1 MARFAIAAIGLAM
14 IISGGLPVFGA
25 SVPQL
30 LDYQGFLASSTG
42 SPLDTVLTI
51 QFVIYNDSLAGT
63 PLWQQSFTDVSI
75 TAGRFQVL
83 LGSDGSLDDSVF
95 SGSNRFLGITV
106 GGDAEMAPRTRIVS
120 VPYCL
125 RSSTVVDNVLLVG
138 AAADTVRLDPAAGVV
153 LRATDAAGNQR
164 ITLRANDTALCIY
177 GSDGLLRVRI
187 GIEGAAAVGA
197 GNVSE
202 AAPRI
207 AGGGAVSLYGVEG
220 AGGIAIYRSAAA
232 ARGTAESAA
241 EEPVLRITE
250 NGDIYGKG
258 QVVMGTNSAGADWG
272 TVFGYNNV
280 ATGDSATVSGGY
292 ENSATGYVSTI
303 SGGSRNSAG
312 GDWSMAG
319 GGYLNRV
326 DGQASFVGGGIYNAV
341 DTFSAAGYSSILGGS
356 GNTIDSAGRFASI
369 CGGSTNKAK
378 AEFSY
383 VAGGLYN
390 VNKGELSTI
399 LTGDHCTIDTAARR
413 SLVWG
418 RNVYLNS
425 PSRIA
430 LFGGTWWDGF
440 VGINRDDST
449 GGIYH
454 PLHVG
459 WRDSNGNGAHLT
471 ADGMWTNASSRTF
484 KTDFKELDG
493 RELLEN
499 IASIPVESW
508 RYKGTQGRHIGP
520 VAEDFAHTFGVGSV
534 REGGT
539 IDDHYLAAS
548 DVAGVSLAAVQE
560 LYRQNQEQRR
570 ELAELRALVEQL
582 LTGSR

>member
-1 MARFAIAAIGLAM
+1 MARFVIVALALAM
-14 IISGGLPVFGA
+14 TISGGLNAFGA
-25 SVPQL
+25 GVPQL
-30 LDYQGFLASSTG
+30 LNYQGYLADSAG
-42 SPLDTVLTI
+42 SPLDTEVTI
-51 QFVIYNDSLAGT
+51 QFVIYDDSLAGT
-63 PLWQQSFTDVSI
+63 PLWQQAFTNVSI
-75 TAGRFQVL
+75 TAGRYQAL

-106 GGDAEMAPRTRIVS
+106 GGDAELTPRTRLVS
-120 VPYCL
+120 VPYSL

-138 AAADTVRLDPAAGVV
+138 AAADTVRLAPAGGVV
-153 LRATDAAGNQR
+153 LRATDAAGNRR
-164 ITLRANDTALCIY
+164 ITLQADDTALCIY

-187 GIEGAAAVGA
+187 GIEGAAPVAA
-197 GNVSE
+197 GRVSA
-202 AAPRI
+202 AAPSV
-207 AGGGAVSLYGVEG
+207 AGGGAVSLFGVEG
-220 AGGIAIYRSAAA
+220 AGGIAIYRSATA
-232 ARGTAESAA
+232 ARGTAEQAA

-250 NGDIYGKG
+250 NGDIFGKG
-258 QVVMGTNSAGADWG
+258 QVVMGTNSAGAVWG
-272 TVFGYNNV
+272 TAFGYNNL

-292 ENSATGYVSTI
+292 ENNATGYVSTI
-303 SGGSRNSAG
+303 SGGSRNRAG

-326 DGQASFVGGGIYNAV
+326 DGQASFVGGGILNAV
-341 DTFSAAGYSSILGGS
+341 DTFSAVGYSSILGGS
-356 GNTIDSAGRFASI
+356 GNRIDSAGRFASI

-383 VAGGLYN
+383 IAGGLYN

-399 LTGDHCTIDTAARR
+399 LTGDQCTIDTGARW

-418 RNVYLNS
+418 RHVYLNS

-430 LFGGTWWDGF
+430 LFGGPYYHGF

-449 GGIYH
+449 GGINH

-471 ADGMWTNASSRTF
+471 ADGVWMNASSRTF

-534 REGGT
+534 REGGA
-539 IDDHYLAAS
+539 IDDHYLAAI
-548 DVAGVSLAAVQE
+548 DVAGVSLAAVKE

-570 ELAELRALVEQL
+570 EIAELKALVEQL
-582 LTGSR
+582 LTESR